1 MSVLTFILYNTLFG
15 LLLGSQLEGKSFT
28 VLDTVLKMD
37 ELKQFQIIFTS
48 QNVAI
53 KYCNTFYTAY

>member
-1 MSVLTFILYNTLFG
+1 MSVLTFILLCTLLG
-15 LLLGSQLEGKSFT
+15 SLSGSQLEGKSFN

-37 ELKQFQIIFTS
+37 ELKQFQITFTS

-53 KYCNTFYTAY
+53 K